1 MLEKASEI
9 RMLLL
14 KHLRGTL
21 TPEESSTLQEWT
33 ATSPENQQLFD
44 SLTKEDTLMQE
55 MKDYFSF
62 RKEAASRR
70 KEVLVMDRQPAHHTW
85 YKYAAA
91 AVLLIAVS
99 LIAFF
104 LFRVNRA
111 PSLTQTEKGDA
122 IVNKA
127 IQPGKNGAI
136 LTLGSGQ
143 QIILDSVA
151 NGQLAGEG
159 NATVSRNE
167 GVISYKA
174 RNGQAEKV
182 VFHTM
187 STPKGRQYKL
197 LLSDG
202 TAIWLNAASSVTY
215 PTLFTGPTREISI
228 TGEVYLEVA
237 TDKQK
242 PFIVD
247 VPGMGKIQ
255 VLGTRFAINAY
266 PDEMNVK
273 TTLLEGSVRLL
284 INDNKTYLLQPG
296 QQARMG
302 DDKQVSIRTGNLEE
316 ATAFVHGFFYFDKAN
331 IKAVMRQL
339 EKWYDIQVSFAEPVS
354 NRTFDGEIERNLTL
368 PVVLNMLEK
377 NGVRFTL
384 EGNRV
389 LVQ

>member
-9 RMLLL
+9 RVLIL

-21 TPEESSTLQEWT
+21 TPEENNVLQEWK
-33 ATSPENQQLFD
+33 AASRENRRLFD
-44 SLTKEDTLMQE
+44 TFEDEEALTQE

-62 RKEAASRR
+62 RKEAARRR
-70 KEVLVMDRQPAHHTW
+70 KEVVVMDRRNTRHTW

-111 PSLTQTEKGDA
+111 PSLTQTEKWDTA
-122 IVNKA
+122 FNKA

-136 LTLGSGQ
+136 LTLGSGR
-143 QIILDSVA
+143 QIVLDSVA
-151 NGQLAGEG
+151 NGQLTGEG
-159 NATVSRNE
+159 NATVSRKE
-167 GVISYKA
+167 GVISYQES
-174 RNGQAEKV
+174 NGPDKKV
-182 VFHTM
+182 VYHTM

-215 PTLFTGPTREISI
+215 PTLFTGNTREISI

-242 PFIVD
+242 PFIVQ
-247 VPGMGKIQ
+247 VPGMGKVE
-255 VLGTRFAINAY
+255 VLGTHFAINAY
-266 PDEMNVK
+266 PDELQVK

-284 INDNKTYLLQPG
+284 VNDNKTYLLQPG
-296 QQARMG
+296 QQARCSN
-302 DDKQVSIRTGNLEE
+302 DKQVVIRNGNTEE

-377 NGVRFTL
+377 NGVRFRL

-389 LVQ
+389 QVQ

>member
-9 RMLLL
+9 RVLML
-14 KHLRGTL
+14 KYLRGTL
-21 TPEESSTLQEWT
+21 TPEENSTLQQWK
-33 ATSPENQQLFD
+33 AASAENQQLFN
-44 SLTKEDTLMQE
+44 TFENEDTLTRE

-62 RKEAASRR
+62 RKEAARRR
-70 KEVLVMDRQPAHHTW
+70 KEAGVIKMRHTRHSW

-91 AVLLIAVS
+91 AVLLVALP
-99 LIAFF
+99 LIGFF
-104 LFRVNRA
+104 LFRSHRTASV
-111 PSLTQTEKGDA
+111 TQTTQQEA
-122 IVNKA
+122 TNKA

-136 LTLGSGQ
+136 LTLGSGR
-143 QIILDSVA
+143 QIVLDSVA

-159 NATVSRNE
+159 NATVNRGD
-167 GVISYKA
+167 GVISYQE
-174 RNGQAEKV
+174 RNGRDKKV

-215 PTLFTGPTREISI
+215 PTLFTGNTREISI

-237 TDKQK
+237 TDKKK
-242 PFIVD
+242 PFMVQ
-247 VPGMGKIQ
+247 VPGMGKIE

-266 PDEMNVK
+266 ADELYVK

-284 INDNKTYLLQPG
+284 VNDHKAYTLQPG
-296 QQARMG
+296 QQASLS
-302 DDKQVSIRTGNLEE
+302 DDQQVIIRTGNTEE

-331 IKAVMRQL
+331 IKVVMRQL
-339 EKWYDIQVSFAEPVS
+339 EKWYDIQVAFAGPVS

-368 PVVLNMLEK
+368 PVVLNMLGK
-377 NGVRFTL
+377 NGVRFSL